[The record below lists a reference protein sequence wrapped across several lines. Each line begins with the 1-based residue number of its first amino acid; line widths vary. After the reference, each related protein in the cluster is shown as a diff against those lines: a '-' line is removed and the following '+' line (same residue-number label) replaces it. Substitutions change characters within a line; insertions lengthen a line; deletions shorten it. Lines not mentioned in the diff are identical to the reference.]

1 MNVAQNPSK
10 IISRYLAT
18 DKKNL
23 QYLKVL
29 NVMQVV
35 STITEQEFILVKI
48 MENWWNFRNAYIM
61 DP

>member
-1 MNVAQNPSK
+1 MNVAKNPSK

-35 STITEQEFILVKI
+35 SEIPEQEFILVKI
-48 MENWWNFRNAYIM
+48 MEN
-61 DP
+61 